1 MLTLQKEY
9 PGVVKDGRVSYGGSQ
24 MFSDSALIRGAGCGP
39 VAALDLLR
47 YLEGR
52 SAPQPLDEYQRELA
66 KLCRFNFPLIPKR
79 GVSGPL
85 LALGINN
92 LFLSKRLP
100 YVALWVL
107 SGAKLWARIE
117 EQLTRDLPVIL
128 SIGPNFPAI
137 WEKERLRFYVKCA
150 DGSFLPAVATKSHY
164 VTVTGMDEAWLRISS
179 WGREYYI
186 KRAEYDEFVRGH
198 SSYLFSNILY
208 IKPTGR

>member
-66 KLCRFNFPLIPKR
+66 KLCRFTFPLIPKR
-79 GVSGPL
+79 GISGLL
-85 LALGINN
+85 LAVGVNR
-92 LFLSKRLP
+92 LFLTHRLP
-100 YVALWVL
+100 YVALWVF

-117 EQLTRDLPVIL
+117 ELLSRDLPAIL
-128 SIGPNFPAI
+128 SIGPNFPAV
-137 WEKERLRFYVKCA
+137 WEKERLRFYVKRP
-150 DGSFLPAVATKSHY
+150 DGSFLPAVATRSHY
-164 VTVTGMDEAWLRISS
+164 VAVTGMDEAWLRISS